1 MRWVYF
7 ALNRRG
13 LSFWRIR
20 LFLSARVRALFHSFV
35 FNFQSFFLP
44 VYTFLFAFFC
54 KQSPVNKT
62 QNILK
67 VIFYSKG
74 SSVSSLIFTNPSLS
88 F

>member
-1 MRWVYF
+1 MSRDSETVSKNMR
-7 ALNRRG
+7 
-13 LSFWRIR
+13 
-20 LFLSARVRALFHSFV
+20 
-35 FNFQSFFLP
+35 
-44 VYTFLFAFFC
+44 